1 VVRQASRS
9 ALPNA
14 QAMRP
19 YICVFCGASSGNND
33 AYAETARDAAE
44 RIVRA
49 GFGIVYGG
57 ARIGL
62 MGIVADTALALG
74 ADVIG
79 VIPRAL
85 SHSEI
90 AHSGVTRLHVT
101 ESMHER
107 KALMAELSTAFVAL
121 PGGFGTMDEF
131 CEILTWRQLGF
142 HDKPVGL
149 LNPGGYYDL
158 LLALFDQMTAEG
170 FVSQEARELFVDAP
184 SMEALLDSLVVRS

>member
-1 VVRQASRS
+1 MAREAAAS
-9 ALPNA
+9 
-14 QAMRP
+14 
-19 YICVFCGASSGNND
+19 
-33 AYAETARDAAE
+33 
-44 RIVRA
+44 IVRA

-62 MGIVADTALALG
+62 MGIVADTALAAG
-74 ADVIG
+74 GDVIG

-90 AHSGVTRLHVT
+90 AHSGVSRLHVT

-107 KALMAELSTAFVAL
+107 KALMAELSTGFIAL

-131 CEILTWRQLGF
+131 CEILTWRQLGI
-142 HDKPVGL
+142 HDKPIGL
-149 LNPGGYYDL
+149 LNPGGYYDR

-170 FVSQEARELFVDAP
+170 FVSEEARRLFVDAA
-184 SMEALLDSLVVRS
+184 SIDELLDALAVRV